1 MKNFWYFDK
10 DGVMSLAAQCQKYIE
25 DGRITSEKQS
35 NGRKSKLKLA
45 VAAIAAIFGSAKIAA
60 DIETNTSIDKE
71 HTSQFKTTPEQHLN
85 TVLAFLRSSNQLIHY
100 SDIDQL
106 VKTDSSEF
114 PLFCT
119 GNFDFLLDS
128 DYYLEN
134 EDPLYRSVEKKYLI
148 GTLIEFVQKKEFM
161 LFKAISDNYAL
172 DQAIQFE
179 NVLLGAS
186 LEKVPPACTYAD
198 GHVII
203 KKTSHLSLILR
214 DCVCSKVNI
223 DFFGHV
229 TPSGKSLYIK
239 PYAIWKMAGL

>member
-10 DGVMSLAAQCQKYIE
+10 DGIMSLAAQCQKYIE
-25 DGRITSEKQS
+25 DGRVTSEKQF

-60 DIETNTSIDKE
+60 DIETTTSVDKE
-71 HTSQFKTTPEQHLN
+71 NTSQFKTTPEQHLN
-85 TVLAFLRSSNQLIHY
+85 TVLEFLRSSNQLIHY
-100 SDIDQL
+100 SNIDQL
-106 VKTDSSEF
+106 VRTDYSEF

-134 EDPLYRSVEKKYLI
+134 ENSLYRSVEKKYLI
-148 GTLIEFVQKKEFM
+148 GTLIEFVQKKKFM
-161 LFKAISDNYAL
+161 LFKAIADNYAL
-172 DQAIQFE
+172 DQSIQFE

-186 LEKVPPACTYAD
+186 LEKVPSACICVD
-198 GHVII
+198 GRVKI
-203 KKTSHLSLILR
+203 KKTSHLALILR
-214 DCVCSKVNI
+214 NCVCSKINI

-239 PYAIWKMAGL
+239 PYAIWTMAGL